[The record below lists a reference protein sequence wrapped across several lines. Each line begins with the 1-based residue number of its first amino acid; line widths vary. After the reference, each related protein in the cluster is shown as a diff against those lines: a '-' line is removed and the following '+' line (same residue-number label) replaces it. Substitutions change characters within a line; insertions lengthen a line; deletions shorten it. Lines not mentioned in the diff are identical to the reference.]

1 MILLLIFHTMS
12 TATSS
17 LLQPL
22 HCIIV
27 DIKYLTMGKNP
38 VENLYL
44 SLYISVQEMFI
55 LG

>member
-22 HCIIV
+22 HCVIV
-27 DIKYLTMGKNP
+27 DIKYLTMGEIP
-38 VENLYL
+38 LENLYL
-44 SLYISVQEMFI
+44 I
-55 LG
+55 L

>member
-22 HCIIV
+22 HSIIV
-27 DIKYLTMGKNP
+27 DTKYLTMEKKILWKNC
-38 VENLYL
+38 V
-44 SLYISVQEMFI
+44 
-55 LG
+55 

>member
-12 TATSS
+12 TAITSS
-17 LLQPL
+17 LQPL

-38 VENLYL
+38 QENLYL
-44 SLYISVQEMFI
+44 SLYVLMQ
-55 LG
+55 